1 VWSRGLILWRTGK
14 THAGGEDE
22 YYRGQ
27 MRVEAREQAK
37 YKEVMEGFM
46 LDHWQNT
53 KTVWEVRLGP
63 A

>member
-1 VWSRGLILWRTGK
+1 
-14 THAGGEDE
+14 
-22 YYRGQ
+22 

-63 A
+63 AYPAAIFDKLDSIIS